1 MMPRNYAALPHEYL
15 QEMEELNDAEFGRL
29 ARALLV
35 YSSTGEKVALS
46 GNERF
51 VFKRVMMQEDR
62 FQASY
67 DEASSMKSEAA
78 RKAARARW
86 DKGRTSSAMRTD
98 AGGCERIQTNTNA
111 YKRTPCDA
119 DASSA
124 MRTDAGDA
132 YTNTN
137 TETNTNCSSTTTA
150 MRQNFGNWSSTQA
163 NRELAE
169 ARSFY
174 MDRINPMPGTVTLAE
189 LDGFTQELGS
199 KLVIRAI
206 EIAMGERKTAWSYIR
221 GILRNWQRDGITCI
235 EDLQRRESEKTPM
248 EGKTA
253 SRRPEGRPEARS
265 AERDELM
272 RIARGK

>member
-1 MMPRNYAALPHEYL
+1 MPRNYAALPHEYL

-98 AGGCERIQTNTNA
+98 AG
-111 YKRTPCDA
+111 
-119 DASSA
+119 
-124 MRTDAGDA
+124 DA
-132 YTNTN
+132 YTN
-137 TETNTNCSSTTTA
+137 TETNTNGSSTTTA
-150 MRQNFGNWSSTQA
+150 MRQNFGNGSSTQASSTQA

-189 LDGFTQELGS
+189 LDGFTRELGS

-235 EDLQRRESEKTPM
+235 EDLQRREAEKTPM

-265 AERDELM
+265 AEHDELM